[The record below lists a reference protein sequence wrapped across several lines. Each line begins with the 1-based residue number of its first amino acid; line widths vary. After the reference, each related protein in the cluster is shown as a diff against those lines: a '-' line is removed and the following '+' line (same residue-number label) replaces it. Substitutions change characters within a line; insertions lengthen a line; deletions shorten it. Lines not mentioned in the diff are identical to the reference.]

1 MKIYFIIYD
10 GMTTLDFIGVYD
22 SLTRLKTM
30 GFLFDMEYT
39 VCSIQPEITSYEGL
53 MIKPNLVKNDFSGAD
68 YIIIPGGHG
77 IQNQL
82 QNNEFLD
89 WINSVPETCKI
100 ATVCSGS
107 FVPGVLGK
115 LKDKKATTHPA
126 LYEKLR
132 PLIKELS
139 EDRMVDEGNIITAR
153 GVSSSI
159 DLGLYLVEKI
169 AGKEIREKIQTQMD
183 YLNYPL

>member
-1 MKIYFIIYD
+1 MKIDFIIYED
-10 GMTTLDFIGVYD
+10 MTTLDFVGAYD
-22 SLTRLKTM
+22 ALTRLKTM
-30 GFLFDMEYT
+30 GFMNDLEYH
-39 VCSIQPEITSYEGL
+39 VCAFEPEIKTVEG
-53 MIKPNLVKNDFSGAD
+53 MVIKPERVKNDFTGTN
-68 YIIIPGGHG
+68 YLIIPGGAG
-77 IQNQL
+77 IQKVI
-82 QNNEFLD
+82 QNKNFLE
-89 WINSVPETCKI
+89 WIETAPADCII

-132 PLIKELS
+132 PQVKMVS
-139 EDRMVDEGNIITAR
+139 EERVVDEGSIITAR